1 MNMKVIRGSGGAG
14 GGKGFAKQSKLSL
27 TLKDRGV
34 LEAVHESFKRSEGSK
49 EDRIARLCATLGCTE
64 QQAHQ
69 LRKEWVFL
77 SREEKNGL
85 PPIITSMAEIIDAK
99 NYAG

>member
-14 GGKGFAKQSKLSL
+14 GGKGFAKQPKLS
-27 TLKDRGV
+27 TLKDRNV
-34 LEAVHESFKRSEGSK
+34 LEAVHESFKKSEGSQV
-49 EDRIARLCATLGCTE
+49 ERIAKLCRALNCTE